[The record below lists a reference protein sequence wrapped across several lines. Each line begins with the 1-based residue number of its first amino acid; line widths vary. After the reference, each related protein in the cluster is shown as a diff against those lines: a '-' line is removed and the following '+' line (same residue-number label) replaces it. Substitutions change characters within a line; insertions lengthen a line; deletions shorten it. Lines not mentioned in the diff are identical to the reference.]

1 MRQLKIT
8 KQVTNRETASLDKY
22 LQEIGKVDLITAE
35 EEVELAQ
42 KIKAGSQIA
51 LEKLTHRVAKLD
63 TGKKHNTGVYVTE
76 CPHNPVDN
84 LCTVDYKTAEDR
96 GYFKLDFLNV
106 SIYDKVRDE
115 EHLRHLMNK
124 EPLWELLEEKD
135 FCDLVFHVSGH
146 HELIKKLKPK
156 NIPQLAAVLA
166 IIRPAKRHLQ
176 DSDWNTITEQVWTKP
191 EEGYF
196 FKKAHAVSYAMAC
209 VVHINLLCE
218 ELNS

>member
-1 MRQLKIT
+1 MPDIDIDFADRGIVL
-8 KQVTNRETASLDKY
+8 S
-22 LQEIGKVDLITAE
+22 
-35 EEVELAQ
+35 
-42 KIKAGSQIA
+42 KIK
-51 LEKLTHRVAKLD
+51 HRVAKLP

-76 CPHNPVDN
+76 VPHNPFN
-84 LCTVDYKTAEDR
+84 ELSTINYKDAEER

-176 DSDWNTITEQVWTKP
+176 DSDWNTIMDQVWVKP
-191 EEGYF
+191 KEGYF
-196 FKKAHAVSYAMAC
+196 FKKAHAVSYAVAV
-209 VVHINLLCE
+209 VVHMNLICE
-218 ELNS
+218 DLNAL